1 MKRNPLLLA
10 CLAVVFLLSSTNAV
24 ALSLSFDAPEYNLTF
39 GTSWDG
45 TPPGHIEN
53 VLSNNSDALLGSIYS
68 GFSDITLKRVSQ
80 QTWAGHGVQTNL
92 LAEYAGYAPR
102 NAFGWYDTADP
113 SITAQIFAGSNIPGD
128 STYTAF
134 SDPRTFGFYLDPNG
148 DAANRM
154 FSGIEPY
161 QAVVYKVLEFDN
173 EYIIGFEDLRLPGG
187 DIDFQDLIVRAQ
199 VSAAPVPEPST
210 IVLMGLGL
218 VGLAG
223 IGRKKFI
230 KK

>member
-1 MKRNPLLLA
+1 LA
-10 CLAVVFLLSSTNAV
+10 CLAIVVLLSSTNAA
-24 ALSLSFDAPEYNLTF
+24 ALSLSFDAPEYDLTF

-53 VLSNNSDALLGSIYS
+53 VLSNNVDSLLGDIYS

-80 QTWAGHGVQTNL
+80 YTWVGYGVQTNL
-92 LAEYAGYAPR
+92 LAEFAGYAPR
-102 NAFGWYDTADP
+102 NAFGWYDTTDP
-113 SITAQIFAGSNIPGD
+113 SITAQIFAGSNGSGD
-128 STYTAF
+128 STYTTF
-134 SDPRTFGFYLDPNG
+134 SGPKTFGFYLDPNG
-148 DAANRM
+148 DAASRM

-199 VSAAPVPEPST
+199 VNAAPVPEPST
-210 IVLMGLGL
+210 IVLIGLGL

-223 IGRKKFI
+223 MGRKKLN